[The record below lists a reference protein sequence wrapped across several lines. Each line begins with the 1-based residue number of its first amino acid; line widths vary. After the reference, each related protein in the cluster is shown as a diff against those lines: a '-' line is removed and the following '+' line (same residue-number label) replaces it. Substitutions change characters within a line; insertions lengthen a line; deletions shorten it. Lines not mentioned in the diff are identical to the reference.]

1 MRKWREKKINSE
13 EIFAQRVPVFL
24 TKQNLKSAKQKNQ
37 FEVNCELKFESND

>member
-24 TKQNLKSAKQKNQ
+24 MKQNFEKCETENQ